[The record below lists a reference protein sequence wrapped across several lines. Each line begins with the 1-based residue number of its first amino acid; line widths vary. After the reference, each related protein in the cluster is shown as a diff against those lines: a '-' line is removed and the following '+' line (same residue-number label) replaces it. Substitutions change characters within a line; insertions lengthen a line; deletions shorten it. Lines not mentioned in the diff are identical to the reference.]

1 MSTAQILIFE
11 PGQSMFTTAAAYIQ
25 RRAEQSIARRNRFF
39 FVLSGG
45 GTPRPLYRLLASPP
59 YRDTFPWAQ
68 THLFWSDER
77 TVPPTDPESNYG
89 MVRDLL
95 LDHVDVPEEHV
106 HRVRG
111 ELEPALAAEAYEQ
124 ELLSLA
130 EDGNAWPHFDLV
142 LLGLG
147 SDGHTAS
154 LFPGSTHP
162 MRDAQP
168 VLAVTA
174 SYGGRPAGRVT
185 LTPPALNSAR
195 AVIFL
200 VSGSEKAGALAATL
214 QGPQNGVAYPAQ
226 RIQPAGDQ
234 IIWFVDS
241 DAAAKL
247 DVIHAT

>member
-1 MSTAQILIFE
+1 MSTAQIVIFE
-11 PGQSMFTTAAAYIQ
+11 PGQSMHEAAAAYVQ
-25 RRAEQSIARRNRFF
+25 QRAEQAIAQRNRFY

-45 GTPRPLYRLLASPP
+45 GTPRPLYRLLASPT
-59 YRDTFPWAQ
+59 YRHSFPWAQ

-77 TVPPTDPESNYG
+77 TVSPTDPESNYG

-95 LDHVDVPEEHV
+95 LNHVDVPHERI

-130 EDGNAWPHFDLV
+130 ENGNAWPHFDLV

-162 MRDAQP
+162 VREAQP

-185 LTPPALNSAR
+185 LTPPALNDAR
-195 AVIFL
+195 NILFL
-200 VSGSEKAGALAATL
+200 VSGSEKAGAVAATL
-214 QGPQNGVAYPAQ
+214 QGPRNPSKYPAQ
-226 RIQPAGDQ
+226 RIHPADGAVT
-234 IIWFVDS
+234 WFVDR

-247 DVIHAT
+247 DMTDKT